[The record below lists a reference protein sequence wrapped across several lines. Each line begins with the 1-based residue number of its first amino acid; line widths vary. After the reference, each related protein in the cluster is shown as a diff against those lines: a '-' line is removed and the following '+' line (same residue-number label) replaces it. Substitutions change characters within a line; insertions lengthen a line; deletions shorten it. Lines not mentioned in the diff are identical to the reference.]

1 MLDHLS
7 VQGFAI
13 IDALE
18 LPLGPGMTVLT
29 GETGAGKSIVVDAL
43 SLLVGERARTDV
55 IRTGSDECA
64 LGAQFHVDLALRGDI
79 TTLLADEGLP
89 PLDDGALVVRRILSR
104 SGRHRQFVNGALA
117 TVAQLKSVLGRLVDF
132 TGQHAE
138 QALLRPRAQLD
149 ILDAFGDHDALTA
162 LVRTHHA
169 HARALALEQT
179 ELTRS
184 EKEKLDRADYLRF
197 QLDEIAGVEPIP
209 GEDESLAAERTKLL
223 SAGRFRQTLAAALA
237 AISSDDGDDALSR
250 VQTASREVERLVRDL
265 PELGDVARTLDEAA
279 TLLDDAVR
287 EIEKRGAALHG
298 DPERLAVV
306 DDRLDAIRKLV
317 RKHGPTVERVLQA
330 RDEMAAELARIE
342 GAEARLSDIERLLA
356 AELKALGRACDELSQ
371 RRREAATRLAR
382 GIAHELQDL
391 GMKGARIEVSVEP
404 LPVEGD
410 TLLTGGTPGER
421 RALTERGQDRVEIR
435 LAANAG
441 EPMGPIA
448 KMASGGEL
456 SRVLL
461 ATKRVLLAKDPVPLS
476 IFDEV
481 DTGVGGATGEI
492 IAEKLRAIAD
502 GRQVIAVTH
511 LAQVAAFADRHL
523 AVSKD
528 TVEGRTIT
536 RVTLLDDD
544 ARVRELARMA
554 GGRALTDVTFAHARD
569 LLDRARQTRS
579 MTNTLSTDPVTTTVA
594 TAAPHKTPKGPRRV
608 GATTP

>member
-55 IRTGSDECA
+55 IRAGSDECA
-64 LGAQFHVDLALRGDI
+64 LGAQFHVDQALRGDI
-79 TTLLADEGLP
+79 SALLADEGLP
-89 PLDDGALVVRRILSR
+89 PLEDGALVVRRILSR

-138 QALLRPRAQLD
+138 QALMRPRAQLD
-149 ILDAFGDHDALTA
+149 ILDAYGDNEVQTA

-169 HARALALEQT
+169 RARALALEQT

-197 QLDEIAGVEPIP
+197 QLDEIALVEPIP
-209 GEDESLAAERTKLL
+209 GEDESLASERARLL
-223 SAGRFRQTLAAALA
+223 SAGRYRQALTAALA
-237 AISSDDGDDALSR
+237 SISSDDGDDALSR

-317 RKHGPTVERVLQA
+317 RKHGPTVERVLRA
-330 RDEMAAELARIE
+330 RDEMASELTRIE
-342 GAEARLSDIERLLA
+342 GAEARLSDIERELA
-356 AELKALGRACDELSQ
+356 HELSALARACDDLSQ

-382 GIAHELQDL
+382 DIAHELQDL

-404 LPVEGD
+404 LAVEVD
-410 TLLTGGTPGER
+410 TLLTGGTPSER
-421 RALTERGQDRVEIR
+421 RALTERGQDRIEIR

-441 EPMGPIA
+441 EPVGPIA

-528 TVEGRTIT
+528 TVDGRTTT
-536 RVTLLDDD
+536 RVTLLDDE

-569 LLDRARQTRS
+569 LLDRARQSRVTASTTGSLPSTTDADAPAKKTKGTRRAS
-579 MTNTLSTDPVTTTVA
+579 
-594 TAAPHKTPKGPRRV
+594 AAS
-608 GATTP
+608 A